1 MFILWRKLVIKDL
14 ETAAYMAGYKAGKK
28 KMGAWWWVFFAWVG
42 LMTLAMATAM
52 FFLAG
57 WYINDYFCF

>member
-1 MFILWRKLVIKDL
+1 MIKDV
-14 ETAAYMAGYKAGKK
+14 ETAAYMAGYKAGLGTIKPK
-28 KMGAWWWVFFAWVG
+28 LGTILVLIWMG
-42 LMTLAMATAM
+42 LMTLGMATAM